1 MSKHS
6 QPISLLCIVP
16 FALIF
21 LLSSNSV
28 SGITY
33 LPAPALPVGH
43 PFENVGMV
51 GSTYWTNSEQKDH
64 NEVVWIIKPNLGKVE
79 EYLKIFGS
87 FIWPVLDSK

>member
-1 MSKHS
+1 MRKHS
-6 QPISLLCIVP
+6 QPFSLLCIIP
-16 FALIF
+16 FALKF
-21 LLSSNSV
+21 LLSTNSV

-43 PFENVGMV
+43 PFKNVGTV
-51 GSTYWTNSEQKDH
+51 GSTYWTNSEQKGD

-79 EYLKIFGS
+79 GYLKIFGS